1 MHYSPQGRIPLVLS
15 KTNEQHTLSSR
26 VSLSVCLSVYVW
38 MQCSGH
44 MLINTKQREHFSRGL
59 LGSLQVA
66 PPFLHSQQFLL
77 ANAYFL
83 SELGSCEQPPADN
96 SAATPHHS
104 QKHWHQ
110 PRLQRQIR
118 IRKCKHRCM
127 TEAVPLLKGF
137 HCSTLK
143 I

>member
-1 MHYSPQGRIPLVLS
+1 
-15 KTNEQHTLSSR
+15 
-26 VSLSVCLSVYVW
+26 
-38 MQCSGH
+38 

-59 LGSLQVA
+59 LGTLQVA

-104 QKHWHQ
+104 HWHQ
-110 PRLQRQIR
+110 PPTSKADQDQEMQAQV
-118 IRKCKHRCM
+118 HD
-127 TEAVPLLKGF
+127 
-137 HCSTLK
+137 
-143 I
+143 